1 VDLTELGVWPT
12 RRANRRI
19 PDIVV
24 ELERAGYGALWLG
37 GARGDNYAD
46 FDKLLS
52 VTDSIVVATGIVNI
66 WQYDPVTVADV
77 HKRLVAAYPQ
87 RFLLGIGVGHPEV
100 VAEYRSPYEALVDYL
115 DALDGAG
122 VPAEQRAVAALG
134 PRVLRLSAARSA
146 GAHPYLTS
154 VEHTREAREIIGP
167 GTLLA
172 PELTAVLE
180 TDPTAARA
188 AGRAMVS
195 RYMRLTNYVTNWRR
209 LGFGTDEV
217 IEPGSDRLIDALVA
231 HGDEAAIVR
240 RVREHLDAGADHVC
254 IQLLESEVDEVE
266 GYQRIAEEF
275 ARTS

>member
-1 VDLTELGVWPT
+1 MDLTELGVWPT

-66 WQYDPVTVADV
+66 WQYDPVAVADV

-115 DALDGAG
+115 DALDTAG
-122 VPAEQRAVAALG
+122 IPAEQRAVAALG

-146 GAHPYLTS
+146 GAHPYLTT

-167 GTLLA
+167 GALLA

-209 LGFGTDEV
+209 LGFGADEV

-254 IQLLESEVDEVE
+254 IQLLESEIDEVE